1 LTQKDED
8 GEQRTMVE
16 RRENKQTS
24 SSYEL
29 YFEARRRS
37 FAFVM
42 EIHLSSKGIYLRP
55 WAKAPTLATTGG
67 FDSETP
73 GAERESAAGSRAV
86 ASEAGFPSAW
96 GNFISLLDQGSQPHF
111 TNSVK
116 RWLLNIEASQ
126 GSL

>member
-1 LTQKDED
+1 MHKDED

-55 WAKAPTLATTGG
+55 WAKAPTLATAWCGRVSARG
-67 FDSETP
+67 P
-73 GAERESAAGSRAV
+73 RESAAGSRAV
-86 ASEAGFPSAW
+86 ASEAGFPLCLGKFYLASRPGFSAPLHQF
-96 GNFISLLDQGSQPHF
+96 G
-111 TNSVK
+111 
-116 RWLLNIEASQ
+116 
-126 GSL
+126 

>member
-1 LTQKDED
+1 
-8 GEQRTMVE
+8 MVE

-86 ASEAGFPSAW
+86 ASEADFLVKFYLASRPGFSAPLHQF
-96 GNFISLLDQGSQPHF
+96 G
-111 TNSVK
+111 
-116 RWLLNIEASQ
+116 
-126 GSL
+126 